1 MLDSVLDENG
11 DIKSELLERAKKLT
25 SQIAELC
32 VDEEPLIVMFV
43 LEAAMTAHI
52 SFFQPSLG
60 DLFSAM
66 MEDYKR
72 KASTVIKLL
81 EALEDSE

>member
-11 DIKSELLERAKKLT
+11 DIKPELLERAKKLT

-52 SFFQPSLG
+52 SYFAPPLG
-60 DLFSAM
+60 ELFSEM
-66 MEDYKR
+66 MESYKK
-72 KASTVIKLL
+72 KAAAIIKLI
-81 EALEDSE
+81 EALQDSE